1 MQGGSLPSRRRQPT
15 PSNGLPISPG
25 LNGNRNK
32 AVLFSTSTSA
42 VVQAVPSS
50 LFSIIIIIELIKY
63 FFFLP
68 LPPICGHCQC
78 CTALRWYPVTP
89 TKLPERLGVPR
100 GGQGSKSFTHIVTCT
115 VHKVPQLGTSI
126 GGVTVLGGGHILSTP
141 ARFRPTPCCMGN
153 TLGYNTCITATQHG
167 ALRRLRLR
175 QACRH
180 SESKC
185 IWVHHGHGVQYP
197 VRDGI

>member
-1 MQGGSLPSRRRQPT
+1 MVLPAAGPTSHDPACTVVAILYSLFPTLQGCMQGGSLPSRRRQPT
-15 PSNGLPISPG
+15 PSSGLPISPV

-100 GGQGSKSFTHIVTCT
+100 GSQGSNVALTVSH
-115 VHKVPQLGTSI
+115 VHK
-126 GGVTVLGGGHILSTP
+126 
-141 ARFRPTPCCMGN
+141 
-153 TLGYNTCITATQHG
+153 GYP
-167 ALRRLRLR
+167 
-175 QACRH
+175 
-180 SESKC
+180 S
-185 IWVHHGHGVQYP
+185 WVEPRWMV
-197 VRDGI
+197 